1 MKREPWCPVA
11 FAVRTVSG
19 KWKALILLHLKDGPR
34 RFGELKRLIPG
45 VTVRALTLQ
54 LRALEA
60 DGLVLRE
67 DCSSDAMLHVRYCL
81 TEKAASLGLILDA
94 LYEWGERNRP
104 AGHEDE
110 VEEGEWHA
118 EPGN

>member
-19 KWKALILLHLKDGPR
+19 KWKALILLNLKDGPR

-54 LRALEA
+54 LRALEV

-67 DCSSDAMLHVRYCL
+67 DCSSDAMLHVRYQM
-81 TEKAASLGLILDA
+81 TAKAASLGPILDA
-94 LYEWGERNRP
+94 LYEWGERHRP
-104 AGHEDE
+104 LNDGGDADRVQSRG
-110 VEEGEWHA
+110 A
-118 EPGN
+118 P

>member
-19 KWKALILLHLKDGPR
+19 KWKALILLNLKDGPR

-60 DGLVLRE
+60 DGLLLRE
-67 DCSSDAMLHVRYCL
+67 DCSSDAILHVRYEL
-81 TEKAASLGLILDA
+81 TAKAASLGPILDA

-104 AGHEDE
+104 QPDGDNPERAQLVDR
-110 VEEGEWHA
+110 
-118 EPGN
+118 

>member
-19 KWKALILLHLKDGPR
+19 KWKALILLNLKDGPR

-60 DGLVLRE
+60 DGLVLRV
-67 DCSSDAMLHVRYCL
+67 DCSSDAMLHVQYCL
-81 TEKAASLGLILDA
+81 TEKAASLGSILDA

-104 AGHEDE
+104 ADGGD
-110 VEEGEWHA
+110 VSGA
-118 EPGN
+118 A